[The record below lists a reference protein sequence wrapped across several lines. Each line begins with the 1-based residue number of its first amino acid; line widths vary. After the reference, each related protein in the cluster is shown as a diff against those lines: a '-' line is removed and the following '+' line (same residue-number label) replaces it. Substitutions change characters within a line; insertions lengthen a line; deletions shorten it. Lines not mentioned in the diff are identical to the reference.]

1 MSPTDRLA
9 TYDSEAIGREFAA
22 APINT
27 DNERRRHESRRLE
40 LAFQDWKESL
50 GDYRA
55 IPKSS
60 LKQVCK
66 FETQKVCSESLIT
79 WVLTIVL
86 SALAGTICAIVIK
99 HLNM

>member
-9 TYDSEAIGREFAA
+9 TYDSEAIGREFNS
-22 APINT
+22 API
-27 DNERRRHESRRLE
+27 DVEIERRRHETRRLE
-40 LAFQDWKESL
+40 LARQEMKEAF
-50 GDYRA
+50 GDSRA